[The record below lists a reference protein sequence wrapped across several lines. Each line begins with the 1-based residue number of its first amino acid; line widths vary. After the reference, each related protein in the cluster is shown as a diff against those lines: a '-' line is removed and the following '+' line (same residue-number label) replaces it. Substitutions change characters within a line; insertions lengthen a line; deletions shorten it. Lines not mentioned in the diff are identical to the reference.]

1 MDAKGLLKAGFKK
14 ETFYLLIKT
23 DSYSGKKTYTV
34 IDDLEAAKE
43 FKMNESIQQVT
54 TFRRDKI

>member
-23 DSYSGKKTYTV
+23 EPRSGKKTYIV

-43 FKMNESIQQVT
+43 FRMNESIQQVT
-54 TFRRDKI
+54 AFRRDKR

>member
-43 FKMNESIQQVT
+43 FKINESIRQVT
-54 TFRRDKI
+54 AFVRDKR